1 MVCFSRSI
9 EQRKQIKFYSCEANS
24 LGGVSRI
31 LGNGNGSG
39 KRERELPFAIL
50 LTIKP
55 IALKSLSHCHV
66 KDFKWQCIQC

>member
-1 MVCFSRSI
+1 MGINVCYKATKPNRTDLTATAMKPYLT
-9 EQRKQIKFYSCEANS
+9 QKHTS
-24 LGGVSRI
+24 LWVSRI

-39 KRERELPFAIL
+39 KRKRELPFAIL

-66 KDFKWQCIQC
+66 

>member
-1 MVCFSRSI
+1 MVAKKPYRM
-9 EQRKQIKFYSCEANS
+9 QTVRLALKTRAAYW
-24 LGGVSRI
+24 VSRI

-55 IALKSLSHCHV
+55 VALKLLSHCHV
-66 KDFKWQCIQC
+66 